1 MTTISSFLIIASTV
15 FLIFL
20 FLRHIFKKAS
30 IEFVTLMTF
39 FVIVALGLSLLNLEV
54 EILPTDLVFFSVSIL
69 IVYLFFS
76 INKRGESGELKE
88 VKKVEKLA
96 DKIYKKRK
104 SIFKKIDKKSNLDD
118 YFYLKVEYEKG
129 NVKSEKFQKRYKKF
143 YNMYVFG
150 FTDEFYEKYFE
161 FMDSGVT
168 DLKKILKSLSK
179 IKDKNGKKSVQLAFA
194 SKLIHTIDSEMPL
207 YNSTVSNLFDLS
219 IPKGDIEK
227 KINSSLKIYDELK
240 SYHGS
245 LAGKDQIKRSIIE
258 FRKRNDFK
266 EGVLSDAKIID
277 LFIKSIS

>member
-1 MTTISSFLIIASTV
+1 
-15 FLIFL
+15 
-20 FLRHIFKKAS
+20 
-30 IEFVTLMTF
+30 MTF